1 MLFCRPASF
10 LLLSQFYS
18 LFQSTGSHSSTGTVA
33 NFPRKRF
40 RTSSLNESVSNEC
53 FFPAR
58 SRNPSN
64 NLAGTLGHQSETHLG
79 FVLLL
84 FRCCQESSTTV
95 WKGMRFVLLRSPPL
109 CMYTYHH
116 AVRWPVMVRETY
128 VLGAA
133 GDPQIGSF
141 R

>member
-84 FRCCQESSTTV
+84 FRCCQREFHNSLE
-95 WKGMRFVLLRSPPL
+95 R
-109 CMYTYHH
+109 H
-116 AVRWPVMVRETY
+116 AVCASSLATIVHVHISSRRS
-128 VLGAA
+128 LA
-133 GDPQIGSF
+133 GNGTGDL
-141 R
+141 RTWCRR